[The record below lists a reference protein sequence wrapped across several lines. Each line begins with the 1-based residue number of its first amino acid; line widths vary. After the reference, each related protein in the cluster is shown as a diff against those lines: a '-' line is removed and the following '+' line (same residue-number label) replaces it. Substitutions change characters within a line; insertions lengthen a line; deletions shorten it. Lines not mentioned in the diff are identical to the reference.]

1 MYFVKTCYGTAFY
14 LNDKLIG
21 WITKTMNGKY
31 YYGMTQQKTSHK
43 QLVDSYEKAK
53 MALMKSIGE

>member
-21 WITKTMNGKY
+21 WVTKSINGKY
-31 YYGMTQQKTSHK
+31 YYGMKQQKTSDK
-43 QLVDSYEKAK
+43 QLVDSYQKAK
-53 MALMKSIGE
+53 LEIMNAIGE